1 MPWGLAGPCS
11 GPPGFKASGAQSP
24 TQRSRRDTGVS
35 RGQED
40 SRMSRG
46 ENGKEGK
53 DQQVILDNPQES
65 WSVMDWVEEIQN
77 KNYKLK
83 I

>member
-1 MPWGLAGPCS
+1 MGS
-11 GPPGFKASGAQSP
+11 PGFKASGAQSP
-24 TQRSRRDTGVS
+24 DLRSIGDTGLS
-35 RGQED
+35 WRQED

-65 WSVMDWVEEIQN
+65 
-77 KNYKLK
+77 
-83 I
+83 

>member
-1 MPWGLAGPCS
+1 MGS
-11 GPPGFKASGAQSP
+11 PGFKASGAQGP
-24 TQRSRRDTGVS
+24 DLRSIGGTGLS
-35 RGQED
+35 WRQED

-65 WSVMDWVEEIQN
+65 
-77 KNYKLK
+77 
-83 I
+83 

>member
-1 MPWGLAGPCS
+1 MPWGLAGPYLGS
-11 GPPGFKASGAQSP
+11 PGFKASGAQSP
-24 TQRSRRDTGVS
+24 DLRSIGDTGLS
-35 RGQED
+35 WRQED

-65 WSVMDWVEEIQN
+65 
-77 KNYKLK
+77 
-83 I
+83 

>member
-1 MPWGLAGPCS
+1 
-11 GPPGFKASGAQSP
+11 
-24 TQRSRRDTGVS
+24 
-35 RGQED
+35 
-40 SRMSRG
+40 MSRG

-53 DQQVILDNPQES
+53 DQQVTLDNPQES
-65 WSVMDWVEEIQN
+65 CSVMDWVEEIQN